1 MVFRS
6 NTINMKKIP
15 ALIIVMFL
23 TIPACAQETET
34 REVGS
39 FSGVKAAE
47 GIDVYLKKGDKE
59 VVKVVVEGTDPSNIL
74 TEVSGSYLKIH
85 MKDGRY
91 RDVDAKVYVT
101 YVNVDKL
108 SASSAGSIFS
118 EGTIEARTMMIS
130 ASSAGS
136 VEVTIDAGSVEVSS
150 SSAGEVELK
159 GKVRSIS
166 AEAATAAEIDAYD
179 LEADEVEAEAASGA
193 SIKVNVNESLEAEAS
208 SGGSIRYRGNPDSSN
223 TNSSSGGSV
232 KKSN

>member
-1 MVFRS
+1 
-6 NTINMKKIP
+6 MKEIP

-23 TIPACAQETET
+23 TMPASAQESET

-47 GIDVYLKKGDKE
+47 GIDVHLKKGDKE
-59 VVKVVVEGTDPSNIL
+59 VVRVVVEGTDASNVL

-91 RDVDAKVYVT
+91 REVDAKVYVT

-118 EGTIEARTMMIS
+118 EGVIETRTMQIS

-136 VEVTIDAGSVEVSS
+136 VEVTLDAGSVEVSA

-166 AEAATAAEIDAYD
+166 AEAASAGEIDAYD
-179 LEADEVEAEAASGA
+179 LEADEVEAEASSSA
-193 SIKVNVNESLEAEAS
+193 SIKVNVKESLEAEAN
-208 SGGSIRYRGNPDSSN
+208 SGASIRYRGNPDSSN